1 MIYAIWIVASL
12 IFLPL
17 GFLGVVVPAVTGWQL
32 PPQLMNLSALMLV
45 SSVPGIAYLFVEQE
59 W

>member
-1 MIYAIWIVASL
+1 MLYAIWIVASV

-17 GFLGVVVPAVTGWQL
+17 GMLGVVVPAVTGWQ
-32 PPQLMNLSALMLV
+32 PPFQVLNLSALMLV
-45 SSVPGIAYLFVEQE
+45 ASVPGIAYLFVVQD

>member
-1 MIYAIWIVASL
+1 MLYAIWIVASV

-17 GFLGVVVPAVTGWQL
+17 GMLGVVVPAVTGLQL
-32 PPQLMNLSALMLV
+32 PFQLLNLSALMLV
-45 SSVPGIAYLFVEQE
+45 ASVPGIAYLFVVQD